1 MLRDIRKYFMR
12 KKNSKLVKNNSK
24 KAWNILIEFNVVYW
38 FFVYIFKTFI
48 PRKIYNLLILR
59 FGIIGLENRSRGNS
73 TGGSNPPLSAT
84 LSMTYLLTSPLLFLN
99 RTIVE
104 YSWRVRSSLFSVRYC
119 DIQHLIRYGS
129 DRKLSSE
136 NVQLFSRFLIA
147 HHYSFR
153 HSSYETAA
161 KLVVGTEVA

>member
-1 MLRDIRKYFMR
+1 MCWFLYFQGHLIIVLLANSSLEQIARTGTVKMPNFLASWQPSERRDAGAAER
-12 KKNSKLVKNNSK
+12 
-24 KAWNILIEFNVVYW
+24 
-38 FFVYIFKTFI
+38 T
-48 PRKIYNLLILR
+48 
-59 FGIIGLENRSRGNS
+59 GLENRSRGNS

-84 LSMTYLLTSPLLFLN
+84 LSRLISRLPALLFLN

-129 DRKLSSE
+129 DRKVSSE
-136 NVQLFSRFLIA
+136 NLQLFSRFLIG

-153 HSSYETAA
+153 HWSYETAA
-161 KLVVGTEVA
+161 KLLAGTEVA